1 LLPNGQS
8 WVDIA
13 VRGDPKGSERGLI
26 FCKLCRHYSKQ
37 NVFGKGYRAGKRSA
51 LKEHMQTKDHK
62 ELVEALE
69 AGA

>member
-1 LLPNGQS
+1 VEALEAGACAWLR
-8 WVDIA
+8 V
-13 VRGDPKGSERGLI
+13 VKRGGLI
-26 FCKLCRHYSKQ
+26 FCKLCRHFSKQ
-37 NVFGKGYRAGKRSA
+37 NVFGKKYRAGKRSA